1 MFILSTYLTL
11 ISFAILPVI
20 LLIAGVFFFK
30 ARRYF
35 ILMRRKV
42 AAVTGHLNESI
53 SGMRIIKAFA
63 VEDTDY
69 KKFDTLTDAE
79 LAVNIK
85 AQKLFAAIP
94 AIVMVVIGFA
104 LGSIVLTGA
113 LLMQQ
118 NQIDAGTLIAFVL
131 YLFNF
136 MGPLVNV
143 MNLFSQI
150 QNSMAAGERIIKVID
165 TVPTV
170 RNKPDAIELP
180 PVQGAVD
187 FNDVHF
193 YYEKNIPIIKD
204 LNLHIDP
211 KETYCH
217 HWIHWGRK
225 NHDYKLLC
233 RFYDIQ
239 EGSIKVDG
247 YDLRDVTLRS
257 LRSQIGLVL
266 QDNFLFSEIR
276 QKKIFDMANP
286 MQLMKK

>member
-1 MFILSTYLTL
+1 MITITKKDEVREKSLTYITNDVETIQELINAGLLTIIAQFLSIVSSLALMFILSTYLTL
-11 ISFAILPVI
+11 ISLAILPVI

-94 AIVMVVIGFA
+94 AIVMFVIGFA

-113 LLMQQ
+113 LSMQQ

-136 MGPLVNV
+136 MGPLSKCDE
-143 MNLFSQI
+143 FI
-150 QNSMAAGERIIKVID
+150 QPNPK
-165 TVPTV
+165 
-170 RNKPDAIELP
+170 
-180 PVQGAVD
+180 
-187 FNDVHF
+187 
-193 YYEKNIPIIKD
+193 
-204 LNLHIDP
+204 LNGGWRTDH
-211 KETYCH
+211 KSH
-217 HWIHWGRK
+217 
-225 NHDYKLLC
+225 
-233 RFYDIQ
+233 
-239 EGSIKVDG
+239 
-247 YDLRDVTLRS
+247 
-257 LRSQIGLVL
+257 
-266 QDNFLFSEIR
+266 
-276 QKKIFDMANP
+276 
-286 MQLMKK
+286 